1 MSSANHFSWAATPY
15 DRYEGK
21 DLYRYTFGNGQI
33 GVTVINLG
41 ATITAIQMPDR
52 RGCPGN
58 IVAAYAS
65 EDSYRQNP
73 LYLGAVIGRY
83 ANRIGAGCF
92 QLDGRRVQLSVNDG
106 VNHLHGGLNGF
117 HRQVWGLHTRIC
129 TDDAVGVV
137 LEYSSRD
144 GEEGYPGNLSVQV
157 TYLLDADGRFSIE
170 YRAVT
175 DKKTPVNLTNHSYFN
190 LTAFEVPVID
200 DHFLT
205 IHATRYTEKNGSN
218 LPSGRILTV
227 AGTPLDF
234 SMSRRIGETIGELTE
249 DRGFDHNYVIDQNN
263 YVIDRNNYVID
274 RYNYVIDRKLSGQ
287 LVPAA
292 RLYDP
297 VSGRLLR
304 VSTDQPGIQVYTANL
319 WDGSVAGEQGL
330 RYGRHGAVALE
341 TQAFPDSP
349 NQPDF
354 PDTLLVPG
362 AVYRTKTI
370 FEFGI
375 Q

>member
-1 MSSANHFSWAATPY
+1 MSSSNRFSWSATLY

-33 GVTVINLG
+33 GVTVISLG
-41 ATITAIQMPDR
+41 AAVTTIQMPDR
-52 RGCPGN
+52 WGRPGN
-58 IVAAYAS
+58 IVAAYAG
-65 EDSYRQNP
+65 EDGYRQNP
-73 LYLGAVIGRY
+73 LYLGCIIGRY
-83 ANRIGAGCF
+83 ANRIGGGRF

-106 VNHLHGGLNGF
+106 ANHLHGGFNGF
-117 HRQVWGLHTRIC
+117 HRQVWGLRSKIC
-129 TDDAVGVV
+129 TYEGAGVV

-175 DKKTPVNLTNHSYFN
+175 DKKTPVSLTNHSYFN

-218 LPSGRILTV
+218 LPSGRILPV

-234 SMSRRIGETIGELTE
+234 SMSRRIGETIGGLPE
-249 DRGFDHNYVIDQNN
+249 DRGFDHNYVID
-263 YVIDRNNYVID
+263 
-274 RYNYVIDRKLSGQ
+274 RKQPGQ
-287 LVPAA
+287 LVQAA

-297 VSGRLLR
+297 VSGRLLQ
-304 VSTDQPGIQVYTANL
+304 VSTDQPGIQVYTANE
-319 WDGSVAGEQGL
+319 WDGVVAGQQGL

-349 NQPDF
+349 NHPDF

-362 AVYRTKTI
+362 AVYTTKTI
-370 FEFGI
+370 FEFSI
-375 Q
+375 PSI

>member
-1 MSSANHFSWAATPY
+1 MSSVNHFSWSATPY
-15 DRYEGK
+15 ARYEGK
-21 DLYRYTFGNGQI
+21 DLYRYAFGNGQI
-33 GVTVINLG
+33 GVTVISLG

-52 RGCPGN
+52 RGNPGN

-65 EDSYRQNP
+65 EDGYRQNP

-83 ANRIGAGCF
+83 ANRIGGGRF
-92 QLDGRRVQLSVNDG
+92 ELDGRRVQLSVNDG
-106 VNHLHGGLNGF
+106 ANHLHGGLNGF

-137 LEYSSRD
+137 LEYTSHD
-144 GEEGYPGNLSVQV
+144 GEEGYPGNLNVQV
-157 TYLLDADGRFSIE
+157 TYLLDAGGSFSIE

-190 LTAFEVPVID
+190 LSAFEVPVID

-205 IHATRYTEKNGSN
+205 VHATRYTEKNGSN

-234 SMSRRIGETIGELTE
+234 SMGRRIGETIGELME
-249 DRGFDHNYVIDQNN
+249 DRGFDHNYVLDREND
-263 YVIDRNNYVID
+263 VIDAEQR
-274 RYNYVIDRKLSGQ
+274 GQ
-287 LVPAA
+287 LAPAA

-304 VSTDQPGIQVYTANL
+304 VSTDQPGIQVYTANW
-319 WDGSVAGEQGL
+319 WDGTIAGEQGV

-349 NQPDF
+349 NHPDF
-354 PDTLLVPG
+354 PDTVLVPG

-370 FEFGI
+370 FEFSI
-375 Q
+375 A

>member
-1 MSSANHFSWAATPY
+1 MSSTNRFFWSATPY
-15 DRYEGK
+15 DRHEGK
-21 DLYRYTFGNGQI
+21 ELYRYVFGNGQI
-33 GVTVINLG
+33 GVTVISLG

-52 RGCPGN
+52 RGSTGN
-58 IVAAYAS
+58 IVAAYAG
-65 EDSYRQNP
+65 EESYRQNP

-83 ANRIGAGCF
+83 ANRIGGGHF

-106 VNHLHGGLNGF
+106 GNHLHGGLNGF
-117 HRQVWGLHTRIC
+117 HRQVWGLHSRIC

-137 LEYSSRD
+137 LEYSSPD

-190 LTAFEVPVID
+190 LSAFEVPVID

-218 LPSGRILTV
+218 LPSGRILPV

-234 SMSRRIGETIGELTE
+234 SVSRRIGETIGALTE
-249 DRGFDHNYVIDQNN
+249 DRGLDHNYVIDRGDN
-263 YVIDRNNYVID
+263 VTDRGDNVTD
-274 RYNYVIDRKLSGQ
+274 RGSNVTDREQPGQ
-287 LVPAA
+287 VAPAA
-292 RLYDP
+292 QLYDP

-304 VSTDQPGIQVYTANL
+304 VSTDQPGIQVYTANQ
-319 WDGSVAGEQGL
+319 WDGIVAGQQGL

-349 NQPDF
+349 NHPDF

-370 FEFGI
+370 FELSI
-375 Q
+375 S